1 MPTTITQ
8 RARPSAKSMPSETY
22 RERKQRRIYG
32 KLGGRG
38 MSSDVRNKDQG
49 QVAGKRF

>member
-1 MPTTITQ
+1 MHEHMEQCT
-8 RARPSAKSMPSETY
+8 AD
-22 RERKQRRIYG
+22 IYG

-38 MSSDVRNKDQG
+38 TSGDVRNKDQG